1 MFVGWSNSCLQT
13 YSNSIKSQLEIS
25 DRVYSLSCRNAFI
38 TIKDHKDNFLNNTK
52 CRLINPAKPETG
64 KISKKILTRVVT
76 SLREKTKFNQWKN
89 SFSVI
94 EWFKN
99 LKDKSK
105 LSFIQFD
112 IVEFY
117 PSITENLLKSALNWA
132 KNLVNLSK
140 EEISIIVETK
150 KSILFHNGQPWVK
163 KGSRLFNVT
172 MGSFDGAEVA
182 DLVGLFL
189 LSRLTDLK
197 LNIGLYRDDGLAV
210 CDLKPR
216 QTELVRKKLC
226 QVFHGFG
233 LRITSTANVK
243 NVNFLDINLDLNEG
257 IYKPYMKPNDKPLY
271 VHTGSNHP
279 RSILKNIPLSVN
291 KRLSMISSN
300 KEVFDAAAPPYQEAL
315 KNSGYSYELNYCPEE
330 PSRGKRNR
338 NRRVTYFNPPFSMNV
353 KSKIGADFL
362 QLIRKHF
369 PKSNPLSKVINTNT
383 VKISYSCMPNLK
395 QKISQHNKKVSQPEV
410 IQPSK
415 TCNCTSVIGDC
426 PLGGNCLTSGVIYR
440 AEVTPQNS
448 GAETYTGVTKNTFK
462 QRFYNHRDSFK
473 SKSSDK
479 STTLSTFIWKLKDRG
494 EGYNINWSIVDKG
507 TPFNPTT
514 RTCGLCNK
522 EKYYI
527 IFQPEGASLNLRS
540 ELFSTC
546 RHRKQKLL
554 CNLEN

>member
-216 QTELVRKKLC
+216 QAELVRKN
-226 QVFHGFG
+226 GW
-233 LRITSTANVK
+233 
-243 NVNFLDINLDLNEG
+243 
-257 IYKPYMKPNDKPLY
+257 M
-271 VHTGSNHP
+271 
-279 RSILKNIPLSVN
+279 
-291 KRLSMISSN
+291 
-300 KEVFDAAAPPYQEAL
+300 
-315 KNSGYSYELNYCPEE
+315 EE
-330 PSRGKRNR
+330 
-338 NRRVTYFNPPFSMNV
+338 T
-353 KSKIGADFL
+353 
-362 QLIRKHF
+362 
-369 PKSNPLSKVINTNT
+369 
-383 VKISYSCMPNLK
+383 
-395 QKISQHNKKVSQPEV
+395 
-410 IQPSK
+410 
-415 TCNCTSVIGDC
+415 
-426 PLGGNCLTSGVIYR
+426 LG
-440 AEVTPQNS
+440 
-448 GAETYTGVTKNTFK
+448 
-462 QRFYNHRDSFK
+462 
-473 SKSSDK
+473 
-479 STTLSTFIWKLKDRG
+479 
-494 EGYNINWSIVDKG
+494 
-507 TPFNPTT
+507 
-514 RTCGLCNK
+514 
-522 EKYYI
+522 
-527 IFQPEGASLNLRS
+527 
-540 ELFSTC
+540 
-546 RHRKQKLL
+546 
-554 CNLEN
+554 